1 MEDIEQ
7 LARRVIVVNHGEIV
21 FDDSIASLKGFLGA
35 KKSVKVTTESEADWN
50 GIAGVTT
57 LKQESPMETE
67 LELDTDKLPL
77 KDFIRI
83 VNERYTILDMA
94 LEALPIER
102 IIKELYQEND
112 AEHPDESLM
121 SLAK

>member
-1 MEDIEQ
+1 M
-7 LARRVIVVNHGEIV
+7 
-21 FDDSIASLKGFLGA
+21 
-35 KKSVKVTTESEADWN
+35 KVTTESEADWN
-50 GIAGVTT
+50 GIAGVTI

-83 VNERYTILDMA
+83 VNDRYTILDMA